1 MRRPC
6 APASSSRPRRQ
17 RREDC
22 VDQGMRTGTH
32 SHAVPVVSGAHGES
46 TLRFRCDLKDPAAV
60 PLLHSWEHTIGSG
73 HATLALRADWQRQLT
88 RCRRELGFR
97 HVRFH
102 GLLSDDVGT
111 LVRESDELVYSFF
124 NADQICD
131 FLLSIDMRPFC
142 ELSFMPTALASGG
155 DTVFHY
161 RANVTP
167 PKDYDAW
174 ATLIRKLA
182 HHWVDRYGLAEVSR
196 WFFEVWNEPNL
207 KAFWTGSQADYF
219 QLYARA
225 ARAIK
230 DVHGSLQVGG
240 PATAD
245 NQWIPEL
252 VSFCESKG
260 VPLDFVSTHHYPT
273 DAFGKPGDDTVSQL
287 AQSKRSVLREEA
299 AKALEQASGKPLY
312 YTEWSTSSNPF
323 DDLHDQPYAAAF
335 IAKTVMEVRGL
346 VHAYSYWTFSD
357 IFEENYFTSKP
368 FHGGFGLLTIHGV
381 PKPAYRAYE
390 ILHRLGDEILPVAGH
405 HPTVDVWVTRN
416 PGSVQVLLTNGAL
429 PEHPIR
435 TEMVRLT
442 LSGVKTIRT
451 AYVERIDDDHANA
464 RRAWMEMGQPDTLL
478 PRQVAA
484 LETASA
490 LIKAPIA
497 FKASGDVASLEVAMP
512 AQGTALVTLE
522 LA

>member
-1 MRRPC
+1 MTTGVK
-6 APASSSRPRRQ
+6 PAVAAVSRP
-17 RREDC
+17 
-22 VDQGMRTGTH
+22 
-32 SHAVPVVSGAHGES
+32 PGEEPILFQCNLNDS
-46 TLRFRCDLKDPAAV
+46 SVV
-60 PLLHSWEHTIGSG
+60 PLLHEWEHTVGSG

-88 RCRRELGFR
+88 RCRAELGFR

-111 LVRESDELVYSFF
+111 LVCEEGNLVYSFF
-124 NADQICD
+124 NADQIFD
-131 FLLSIDMRPFC
+131 FLLSIDMRPFV

-161 RANVTP
+161 RGNITP

-174 ATLIRKLA
+174 ETLIRKLT
-182 HHWVDRYGLAEVSR
+182 HHLVARYGLVEVSQ

-207 KAFWTGSQADYF
+207 KVFWTGSQADYF
-219 QLYARA
+219 ELYSRA

-230 DVHGSLQVGG
+230 EEHAALQVGG

-245 NQWIPEL
+245 NEWIT
-252 VSFCESKG
+252 VFVGFCKAQA

-287 AQSKRSVLREEA
+287 AESKRSVLRDEA
-299 AKALEQASGKPLY
+299 GKARDEAGGKPLY

-346 VHAYSYWTFSD
+346 VHGYSYWTFSD
-357 IFEENYFTSKP
+357 LFEENYFTSTP
-368 FHGGFGLLTIHGV
+368 FHGGFGLLTIHGI
-381 PKPAYRAYE
+381 PKPAYRAFE
-390 ILHRLGDEILPVAGH
+390 LLHRLGDEIVKVTGH
-405 HPTVDVWVTRN
+405 HETVDVWVTR
-416 PGSVQVLLTNGAL
+416 GARSVRILLTNGAL
-429 PEHPIR
+429 PRHPIR
-435 TEMVRLT
+435 TELVRLQ
-442 LSGVKTIRT
+442 LSGIEEIRA
-451 AYVERIDDDHANA
+451 AYLERVDEDHANA
-464 RRAWMEMGQPDTLL
+464 RRAWVEMGQPDMLL

-490 LIKAPIA
+490 LCKSPVAWEVN
-497 FKASGDVASLEVAMP
+497 GDLVSLEVAMP
-512 AQGTALVTLE
+512 AQGTALLTLE
-522 LA
+522 LM

>member
-1 MRRPC
+1 MKNGPDAGA
-6 APASSSRPRRQ
+6 APRVS
-17 RREDC
+17 
-22 VDQGMRTGTH
+22 GTH
-32 SHAVPVVSGAHGES
+32 HERTV
-46 TLRFRCDLKDPAAV
+46 RFRCDLNGASAV

-73 HATLALRADWQRQLT
+73 HATLALRADWQRHMT

-111 LVRESDELVYSFF
+111 LVRERDALVYSFF

-131 FLLSIDMRPFC
+131 FLLSIDVRPFC
-142 ELSFMPTALASGG
+142 ELSFMPTALASGSES
-155 DTVFHY
+155 VFHY
-161 RANVTP
+161 RGNVTP

-174 ATLIRKLA
+174 ETLIRKLT
-182 HHWVDRYGLAEVSR
+182 HHWGERYGLAEISR
-196 WFFEVWNEPNL
+196 WYFEVWNEPNL

-219 QLYARA
+219 HLYARA

-245 NQWIPEL
+245 NQWITEF
-252 VSFCESKG
+252 VRFCESNG

-287 AQSKRSVLREEA
+287 SHSKRSVLREEA
-299 AKALEQASGKPLY
+299 AKARGQARGKPLY

-323 DDLHDQPYAAAF
+323 DSLHDQPYAAAF
-335 IAKTVMEVRGL
+335 VAKTVMEVCGL
-346 VHAYSYWTFSD
+346 VHGYSYWTLSD

-381 PKPAYRAYE
+381 PKPAYRAFE
-390 ILHRLGDEILPVAGH
+390 LLHRLGEESLPVAGD
-405 HPTVDVWVTRN
+405 HPTVDVWVTRS
-416 PGSVQVLLTNGAL
+416 PGSLRILLTNGAL
-429 PEHPIR
+429 PEHPIG

-442 LSGVKTIRT
+442 LSGVTTIRT

-464 RRAWMEMGQPDTLL
+464 RRAWIEMGQPDTLL

-490 LIKAPIA
+490 LVKVPIA
-497 FKASGDVASLEVAMP
+497 FSVSGDVASIDVAMP
-512 AQGTALVTLE
+512 AQGTALLTVE